1 MNTHKLFEKFNGV
14 IRLTNSKRE
23 KLKTSR
29 KALRDK
35 INKFFEEKRW
45 KKPEFHPQG
54 SFPLQTNLNPIR
66 VEEDGDIKE
75 KYDMDDG
82 VYFISPESD
91 RKTPETY
98 HYNIKKAVE
107 GHALD
112 VIDKNTCV
120 RVVYADGHHIDLPAY
135 WVKDENSVPQLAHKS
150 EGFIDSD
157 PVEFMDWVR
166 ERISETNSTGQLRR
180 IIRYLKAWKDYRENK
195 NSNLKLPAGFI
206 LTILA
211 CNHYKESDRDDLA
224 LCDTVESIRNELDW
238 NFVCYRPTTPTG
250 EELLGKYNEEKV
262 LHELEVFVG
271 NAQRAIDSDC
281 EEESSK
287 YWRKV
292 FGNRFPLGDKSKK
305 SFKTKVEEPWTL
317 F

>member
-35 INKFFEEKRW
+35 IKKIFEEKGW
-45 KKPEFHPQG
+45 EKPEFHPQG
-54 SFPLQTNLNPIR
+54 SFPLKTNLNPIR
-66 VEEDGDIKE
+66 IEEDGVIKE

-82 VYFISPESD
+82 VYFLTSESN
-91 RKTPETY
+91 RETPGIY
-98 HYNIKKAVE
+98 HYRIKEAVD
-107 GHALD
+107 GHASD

-135 WVKDENSVPQLAHKS
+135 CVEDEESIPQLAHKS

-157 PVEFMDWVR
+157 PGEFKDWVD
-166 ERISETNSTGQLRR
+166 EKISDTNFTGQLRR
-180 IIRYLKAWKDYRENK
+180 IIRYLKAWKDYREYK
-195 NSNLKLPAGFI
+195 NSSLKLPSGFI

-224 LCDTVESIRNELDW
+224 LCDTVESIKDDLNWD
-238 NFVCYRPTTPTG
+238 FVCYRPTTPKG
-250 EELLGKYNEEKV
+250 EELLGKYDSEKV
-262 LHELEVFVG
+262 LRELEKFVE
-271 NAQRAIDSDC
+271 NAQKAIDSDC

-292 FGNRFPLGDKSKK
+292 FGDRFPVGDKSKK
-305 SFKTKVEEPWTL
+305 SFKTNVEEPWTL